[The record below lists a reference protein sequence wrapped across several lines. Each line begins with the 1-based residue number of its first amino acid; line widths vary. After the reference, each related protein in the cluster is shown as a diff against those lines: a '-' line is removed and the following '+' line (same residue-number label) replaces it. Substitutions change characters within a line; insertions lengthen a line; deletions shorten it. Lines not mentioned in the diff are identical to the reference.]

1 MYRILFLDIDG
12 TLVNSEKQITPR
24 TKQALYQAREQGLL
38 LAIASGR
45 PEPGVRPSAAA
56 LELETYG
63 GYLLPFNGGIIK
75 DAKTGT
81 ILHATR
87 LSEDAFQLAYQ
98 LSKEDGI
105 SMIIY

>member
-56 LELETYG
+56 LELET
-63 GYLLPFNGGIIK
+63 
-75 DAKTGT
+75 
-81 ILHATR
+81 
-87 LSEDAFQLAYQ
+87 
-98 LSKEDGI
+98 
-105 SMIIY
+105 